1 MDKIKKALEQARNKR
16 EKAPSLTRESQV
28 QVLSETI
35 TTTEYLP
42 DTVFPTF
49 EPNPRLLEKHRI
61 LQTASPQELAKPF
74 KVLRTRLNQL
84 MQANDWSVIAV
95 MSPTK
100 DDGKTT
106 VAINLAMSIAQGVH
120 NSAVLLD
127 LDMMN
132 PSVHKYLGYDV
143 KQGLN
148 DYYNGRVSLREVLVS
163 PGLENLLLA
172 PTSQKMEDSSE
183 CLASPRS
190 NALISELKQINQ
202 NSKIIIDL
210 PPLLSSDDAIAFCPF
225 VDAVLLVVREGKT
238 KKEDIQ
244 RSIELLDNTKIAGV
258 ILNDVQGVAD
268 YGYY

>member
-16 EKAPSLTRESQV
+16 ENIPNLARESQV
-28 QVLSETI
+28 QVVSETVAS
-35 TTTEYLP
+35 TEYLP
-42 DTVFPTF
+42 DPVFPSF
-49 EPNPRLLEKHRI
+49 EPNQKLLEKHRI
-61 LQTASPQELAKPF
+61 LNNSSPQELAKPF
-74 KVLRTRLNQL
+74 KVLRTRLNQV

-106 VAINLAMSIAQGVH
+106 VAINLAMSIAHGVH

-143 KQGLN
+143 KQGL
-148 DYYNGRVSLREVLVS
+148 DSYYGGIASLREILVS
-163 PGLENLLLA
+163 PGLDNLLLA
-172 PTSQKMEDSSE
+172 PTAQQMLQSSE

-202 NSKIIIDL
+202 NSKIIVDL